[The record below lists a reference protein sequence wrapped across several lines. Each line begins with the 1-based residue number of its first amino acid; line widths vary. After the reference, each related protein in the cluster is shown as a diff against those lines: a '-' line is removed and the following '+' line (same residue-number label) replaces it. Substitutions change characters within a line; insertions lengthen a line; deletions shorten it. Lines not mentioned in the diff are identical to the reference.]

1 MYLFAK
7 SKRVPLLDDLESRS
21 YSLKF
26 YKTCYCFVCEI
37 SHCNWVCF
45 DLIFSTVKTIKS

>member
-37 SHCNWVCF
+37 SQCNWVCI